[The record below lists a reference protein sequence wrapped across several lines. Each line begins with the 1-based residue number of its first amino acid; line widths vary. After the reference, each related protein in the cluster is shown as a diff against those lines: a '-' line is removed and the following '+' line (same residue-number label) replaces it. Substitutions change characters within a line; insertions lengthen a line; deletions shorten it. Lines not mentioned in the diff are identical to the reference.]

1 MQGKSEGRYK
11 YRKVYRLSNKMATKI
26 KIPNRVV
33 EVLETPV
40 EKTVVELIAIGLYGG
55 GKITLRQA
63 ADLVSVGAEEM
74 REVLEKHDTY
84 INYGI
89 EELEEDIAYAKSG
102 E

>member
-1 MQGKSEGRYK
+1 
-11 YRKVYRLSNKMATKI
+11 MATKI

-33 EVLETPV
+33 DVLEKPL
-40 EKTVVELIAIGLYGG
+40 EKTVVELIAIGLYRD

-63 ADLVSVGAEEM
+63 ADLVSVDAEEM
-74 REVLEKHDTY
+74 RKVLGKHDTY
-84 INYGI
+84 INYGL

>member
-1 MQGKSEGRYK
+1 
-11 YRKVYRLSNKMATKI
+11 MATKI
-26 KIPNRVV
+26 VIPSKVV
-33 EVLETPV
+33 EVLEKPI
-40 EKTVVELIAIGLYGG
+40 ERSVVELIAIGLYRD

-63 ADLVSVGAEEM
+63 ADLVSVTAKEM
-74 REVLEKHDTY
+74 LEVFEKHDTY